1 MWRNLLP
8 KIMPMIIFF
17 VDQNLK
23 KIPLS
28 EILDIK
34 KLNNVDKPIVSANG
48 LPNECYINDDYLAH
62 EREKVFF
69 NKWTVIGVGS
79 SIPNP
84 GDVKPHNLFGI
95 PLIMIRDKEMKI
107 RVFHN
112 VCSHRGF
119 KLIDEPCTLKNVIRC
134 PYHSWSY
141 NFDGKLVSTPHI
153 GGLNK
158 HRSENFDNQMSNLKE
173 VRAQIWMDIVF
184 VNINSN
190 EIEFKEYIKPLEK
203 RWSNFINDEDHK
215 TLIHSN
221 DYGYFELNVK
231 CNWKFA
237 IENYCE
243 SYHLPTIHPELNKVS
258 NIDDHYHIQGLPNR
272 FAGQG
277 SKKYEQPVNGNKKFN
292 TFPNWDKSML
302 KNSEYIALFPNVMIG
317 LHVDHFYVFWLEP
330 LSMTKTKEHMQI
342 YYVGDKSANGED
354 LKELRKEN
362 SRFWKDVMLEDIN
375 AIEGMQEGRNSP
387 VYNGGNFSPIMDQPT
402 HQFHKW
408 VSNSLM
414 E

>member
-1 MWRNLLP
+1 MLL
-8 KIMPMIIFF
+8 KNFRMIIFF

-23 KIPLS
+23 KLPLS

-34 KLNNVDKPIVSANG
+34 KLDNVDKPIEEANG
-48 LPNECYINDDYLAH
+48 LPNECYVNNDYLAH
-62 EREKVFF
+62 EKEKIFF
-69 NKWTVIGVGS
+69 NKWTVIGVAS
-79 SIPNP
+79 STPNP
-84 GDVKPHNLFGI
+84 GDARPHNLLGV
-95 PLIMIRDKEMKI
+95 PLIVVRDKDKRI

-119 KLIDEPCTLKNVIRC
+119 KLLDKSCTLKNVIRC

-141 NFDGKLVSTPHI
+141 DFNGKLVATPHI
-153 GGLNK
+153 GGLNI
-158 HRSENFDNQMSNLKE
+158 HQSEKFDKMKSSLKE
-173 VRAQIWMDIVF
+173 VKTKVWMDIIF

-190 EIEFKEYIKPLEK
+190 EIEFDEYIKPLEN
-203 RWSNFINDEDHK
+203 RWSKFINLKDQK
-215 TLIHSN
+215 SLVHSK
-221 DYGYFELNVK
+221 DYGYFNLEVN

-277 SKKYEQPVNGNKKFN
+277 SKKYEQPVKGNKKFH
-292 TFPNWDKSML
+292 TFSNWDKNML

-317 LHVDHFYVFWLEP
+317 LHIDHFYVFWLEP
-330 LSMTKTKEHMQI
+330 LTMNKTKEHMQM
-342 YYVGDKSANGED
+342 YYVGNESANGEE

-408 VSNSLM
+408 VANNLT
-414 E
+414 